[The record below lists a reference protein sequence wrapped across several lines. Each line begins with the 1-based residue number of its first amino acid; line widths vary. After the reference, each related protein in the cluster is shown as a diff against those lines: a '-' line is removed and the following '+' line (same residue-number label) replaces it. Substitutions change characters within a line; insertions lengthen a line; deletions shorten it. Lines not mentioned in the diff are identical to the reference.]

1 MTLKREI
8 PDENIQAY
16 LDNELDAAA
25 RADLQTVIDSDDDLA
40 RLVSEYQHN
49 DELLKQ
55 LDSANLDADIPKALE
70 DTARGDTPSRAHET
84 RQDAAAHL
92 RFYSIAK
99 NLAAAAVLLVV
110 GFSSAQFIDNPFVPK
125 HNSLASTWIYRAVGA
140 HKVYTQ
146 DAKRPVELP
155 AEQPDALRAWISN
168 RIGAPVR
175 DVRLD
180 DFGYRYFGGRLVT
193 DGLNPA
199 GQLQFAG
206 GPGRK
211 ITIFVRRRSESAVPK
226 TKLVEIDGIKAVLWS
241 VGPLDYA
248 VIGQV
253 PEEQLFSIARANG
266 G

>member
-1 MTLKREI
+1 MTLKRDFSNE
-8 PDENIQAY
+8 DIQAY
-16 LDNELDAAA
+16 LDNELDAST
-25 RADLQTVIDSDDDLA
+25 RAKFQSALDRDENLA
-40 RLVSEYQHN
+40 RLTREYRRN
-49 DELLKQ
+49 DELLRQ
-55 LDSANLDADIPKALE
+55 LDIARLDGSAPKALE
-70 DTARGDTPSRAHET
+70 DIARGHT
-84 RQDAAAHL
+84 RPPTRESEQVVPTKP
-92 RFYSIAK
+92 RFYSIAR

-125 HNSLASTWIYRAVGA
+125 PNSLASTWIYRAVGA
-140 HKVYTQ
+140 HKVYTE

-180 DFGYRYFGGRLVT
+180 GFGYRYSGGRLVT

-211 ITIFVRRRSESAVPK
+211 ITIFVRRHSGNNTSTRMI
-226 TKLVEIDGIKAVLWS
+226 EIDGIKAVMWS
-241 VGPLDYA
+241 VGQLDYA

-253 PEEQLFSIARANG
+253 PKKELFSIARANG

>member
-1 MTLKREI
+1 MTLKRDCLI
-8 PDENIQAY
+8 DEIQAY

-25 RADLQTVIDSDDDLA
+25 RADIQTVIDTDEDLA
-40 RLVSEYQHN
+40 RRISEYRRN
-49 DELLKQ
+49 DELLRQ
-55 LDSANLDADIPKALE
+55 LDIASLDADTPKALE
-70 DTARGDTPSRAHET
+70 DIARGHTPSRI
-84 RQDAAAHL
+84 RPPVQDAPAKP
-92 RFYSIAK
+92 RFYSLAR
-99 NLAAAAVLLVV
+99 NLAAAAVLLVI

-155 AEQPDALRAWISN
+155 AEQPGVLRAWISN

-180 DFGYRYFGGRLVT
+180 GFGYKYLGGRLVT

-211 ITIFVRRRSESAVPK
+211 ITIFVRRHSGNNTSTRMI
-226 TKLVEIDGIKAVLWS
+226 EIDGIKAVMWS
-241 VGPLDYA
+241 AGQLDYA

-253 PEEQLFSIARANG
+253 PKKELFSIARANG

>member
-1 MTLKREI
+1 MTRSRECLNV
-8 PDENIQAY
+8 DIQAY

-25 RADLQTVIDSDDDLA
+25 RDKIQTTIAGNEDLA
-40 RLVSEYQHN
+40 RLVSQYGRN
-49 DELLKQ
+49 DALLKQ
-55 LDSANLDADIPKALE
+55 LDIARLE
-70 DTARGDTPSRAHET
+70 ADTPSVLEN
-84 RQDAAAHL
+84 
-92 RFYSIAK
+92 IARGHAPSSQPGSK
-99 NLAAAAVLLVV
+99 QSRPEKNRWYIIARNLAAAAILLIA
-110 GFSSAQFIDNPFVPK
+110 GFSSAQLINNPFAPK
-125 HNSLASTWIYRAVGA
+125 HKDLSSTWIYRAVGA

-146 DAKRPVELP
+146 DAKRPVEIP
-155 AEQPDALRAWISN
+155 ADQPGALRDWISN

-180 DFGYRYFGGRLVT
+180 GFGYRYSGGRLVT

-211 ITIFVRRRSESAVPK
+211 ITIFVRRNSGKATA
-226 TKLVEIDGIKAVLWS
+226 TKMVVIDGIKAVLWS
-241 VGPLDYA
+241 VGQLDYA

-253 PEEQLFSIARANG
+253 PKNELFSIARANG